1 MRRKKA
7 ASRLSVAVR
16 GILLA
21 ALVLAS
27 SCGLPDGLV
36 TVRVNGLVKEVTA
49 LYVMIQLDGVA
60 AKNTKPQTNLED
72 RTFVVYDEMQRFGVQ
87 VPSGTQSL
95 AVSITGYDPYLVAL
109 RTGTGSIDVTLG
121 KELEITLQAV
131 PQ

>member
-1 MRRKKA
+1 MQRKKA

-60 AKNTKPQTNLED
+60 AKNTKAQANLGD

-87 VPSGTQSL
+87 VPSGTQTL
-95 AVSITGYDPYLVAL
+95 DVSIVGYNPYLVPL
-109 RTGTGSIDVTLG
+109 RMGTGSLDVTQN
-121 KELEITLQAV
+121 KDLEITLQVV